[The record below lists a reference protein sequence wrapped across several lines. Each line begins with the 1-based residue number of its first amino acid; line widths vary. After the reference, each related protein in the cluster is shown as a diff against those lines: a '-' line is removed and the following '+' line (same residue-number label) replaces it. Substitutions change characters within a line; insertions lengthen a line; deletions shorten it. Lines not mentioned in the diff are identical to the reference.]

1 MSRFPQ
7 KWFDALLPD
16 PDEYKVAPYLESSDG
31 KNFVCLLCST
41 SVMSGIEVVRTHCSG
56 KKHINRYRIF
66 QVECEWELRRR
77 LEPLQRSFTLRP
89 RIQALRL
96 EKWKWHVSHMLLRFL
111 ESGSDVDLNRAEEI
125 LFKYELME
133 KLSLLEL
140 AVWKQHILGRTFR
153 TIQEARD
160 FWLMDES
167 FEAREYFVQQRV
179 TSGVAVIV
187 PIVLSFLGA
196 Q

>member
-111 ESGSDVDLNRAEEI
+111 ESGSDVDLNRAE
-125 LFKYELME
+125 
-133 KLSLLEL
+133 